1 MDSID
6 SKDAARGC
14 LLRRHVL
21 RRHVLRRHVLRRHF
35 LRRGASGVALA
46 ALGGWGRAAAPV
58 APGPAPAA
66 LAGTQLRVATYKGG
80 DNYYFADAGVAATPY
95 RTAVAEFSGGNLI
108 VEALAAGSVD
118 CGSMSEIPPI
128 FALASHAPLK
138 VIAVLRGDVNN
149 QVVLV
154 PKASRLRDAA
164 DFKGKRIGYVRS
176 TTSHYFLLK
185 LLAERGLSFRD
196 ITPVALAPQ
205 DGLAAFQSGQLDAW
219 VIYGLVVELAKAQGA
234 RVLRTAQGILSGNYV
249 ISAAT
254 AAIADPAKHAAIGD
268 YLQRVVK
275 VYDWINTHP
284 ERWAERSG
292 QIAGVAPALF
302 LAQVRNRSQP
312 YRLSAVD
319 DAAIR
324 SQQTVAD
331 GFAAAGVLG
340 RRLDVAP
347 LWDRSFAHYLS

>member
-1 MDSID
+1 MHSMD
-6 SKDAARGC
+6 SKDPARRR
-14 LLRRHVL
+14 LLRRGVGL
-21 RRHVLRRHVLRRHF
+21 AG
-35 LRRGASGVALA
+35 GAALA
-46 ALGGWGRAAAPV
+46 GLGGWATAAAATAAGA
-58 APGPAPAA
+58 AP

-95 RTAVAEFSGGNLI
+95 TTSVAEFSGGNLI

-128 FALASHAPLK
+128 FALASNAPLK

-154 PKASRLRDAA
+154 PKNSALRDAA

-176 TTSHYFLLK
+176 TTSHYFLIK
-185 LLAERGLSFRD
+185 LLEERGLTFKD
-196 ITPVALAPQ
+196 VTPVALAPQ

-234 RVLRTAQGILSGNYV
+234 RVLRTGRGILSGNYV
-249 ISAAT
+249 VSAAT
-254 AAIADPAKHAAIGD
+254 AAIADPRKHAAIGD
-268 YLQRVVK
+268 YLQRVAK
-275 VYDWINTHP
+275 VYAWINAHP
-284 ERWAERSG
+284 ERWAQRSG
-292 QIAGVAPALF
+292 QIVGVAPELF

-324 SQQTVAD
+324 SQQQVAD

-340 RRLDVAP
+340 RRIDVAP
-347 LWDRSFAHYLS
+347 LWDRSFARYLS